1 MARQLSNI
9 ELDIL
14 LAVEEEEEGEEEVEE
29 EEEEEEREFYFES
42 DHLALKGNKTY
53 NSLLKTIVILESQRT
68 QAIEDLDKLYD
79 ARSKAMKDPIS
90 FVAQLQNGDLPEF
103 PRPQKIA
110 DIPYIDWSQYNI
122 TIPDT
127 RMRPQTRHGNVIPQT
142 QINTEQENRKIL
154 VRGRAFD
161 ESKPETFNQ
170 LWTIEEQRRLEELLI
185 EYPPEEVEMRRWTK
199 IANALG
205 NRTPKQVSSRVQKYF
220 IKLLRAG
227 LPIPGRGPK
236 MKLDVK
242 KGLNHRHQRHNF
254 MLFKRSTFFPHNDL
268 SFITNDDSKEHPI
281 TEEPEDDIGNICT
294 NDNSELRQIEL
305 IKQVKAEKEHESYS
319 VYKHVGY
326 KCMVC
331 REEPLKGTRWHC
343 LQCQTGVN
351 LCGDC
356 AVAQIGAENPTHDPS
371 HRLIPVK
378 PPQYS
383 QSYDVDYSPLNFNN
397 TSYNYNYLDPNF
409 LPE

>member
-1 MARQLSNI
+1 MENYISVMHKALYT
-9 ELDIL
+9 EYKKE
-14 LAVEEEEEGEEEVEE
+14 VEEEEEEE
-29 EEEEEEREFYFES
+29 EEDEEEEREFYFES
-42 DHLALKGNKTY
+42 DHLALKGNKNYT
-53 NSLLKTIVILESQRT
+53 SLLKTIVILEAQRT

-90 FVAQLQNGDLPEF
+90 FVAQLQSGDLPEL

-110 DIPYIDWSQYNI
+110 DIPYIDWAQYNI
-122 TIPDT
+122 AMSDT

-142 QINTEQENRKIL
+142 QIKTEQENRKIL

-236 MKLDVK
+236 VKFDVK
-242 KGLNHRHQRHNF
+242 KGLNHRHQRQNF
-254 MLFKRSTFFPHNDL
+254 MLFKRSTFFPHQDL

-294 NDNSELRQIEL
+294 NDNPELRQIEL
-305 IKQVKAEKEHESYS
+305 IRQVKAEKEQESYP

-343 LQCQTGVN
+343 LQCRTGVD

-356 AVAQIGAENPTHDPS
+356 AVAQIGSENPMHDPS
-371 HRLIPVK
+371 HKLIPVK

-383 QSYDVDYSPLNFNN
+383 QSYDLDYFPQNFNN
-397 TSYNYNYLDPNF
+397 TSYNYLDPNF